1 MACTKNLDAKKA
13 INFCLNDKYGKKY
26 CLNEIKSK
34 WVVLFFFDKAS
45 LTLENSEILFYSKVQ
60 EQFKALN
67 TELIGI
73 GPVSEE
79 EIRIFYKEHSFDIIL
94 LRDVDYKVSEEHGV
108 VYFNAEKVRKRLPI
122 TYLINKNKFICKSW
136 NREKMYYRF
145 SGYGGNAVDLWEQSR
160 MWAHIDKVLDAI
172 ELLDKHIKFY

>member
-1 MACTKNLDAKKA
+1 MVCTKNLDAKKA

-94 LRDVDYKVSEEHGV
+94 LS
-108 VYFNAEKVRKRLPI
+108 
-122 TYLINKNKFICKSW
+122 
-136 NREKMYYRF
+136 
-145 SGYGGNAVDLWEQSR
+145 DL
-160 MWAHIDKVLDAI
+160 D
-172 ELLDKHIKFY
+172 